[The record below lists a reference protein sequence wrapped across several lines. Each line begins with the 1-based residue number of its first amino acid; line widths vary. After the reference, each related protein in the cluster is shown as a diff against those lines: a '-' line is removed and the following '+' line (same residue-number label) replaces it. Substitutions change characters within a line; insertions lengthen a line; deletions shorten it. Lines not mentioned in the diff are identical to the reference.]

1 MKKIKFVEKSIPL
14 NRNMFTF
21 GVLEYRKNLIKSKTS
36 SFKFWKPA
44 EKSYFYDYQLNALT
58 TYPKIV

>member
-14 NRNMFTF
+14 DRKQYTE
-21 GVLEYRKNLIKSKTS
+21 GILYYRKNLIESKTS

-44 EKSYFYDYQLNALT
+44 EKSYFYDYQLNALD
-58 TYPKIV
+58 TYAKIG